1 VQQERGRSPHRA
13 SAVRLTALE
22 GLAPRMQALAVRR
35 YPCEDGRVTSARGSV
50 SVESLVDRM
59 FDQVLEPDERAE
71 LLIRIHAWEAAHPGV
86 DNARRITGWIDVAYE
101 FQAQQRA
108 GVETRS
114 PVRRRAVVGSWFVA
128 SATA

>member
-1 VQQERGRSPHRA
+1 
-13 SAVRLTALE
+13 
-22 GLAPRMQALAVRR
+22 M
-35 YPCEDGRVTSARGSV
+35 TSARGSV

-59 FDQVLEPDERAE
+59 FDQVLEPDERTE
-71 LLIRIHAWEAAHPGV
+71 LLIRIQAWEAANPGV

-108 GVETRS
+108 VVETRS